1 MVGDLR
7 IDGQDVENHGDLIA
21 SDRVEGTAVYN
32 RAGEKLG
39 RISNFMVDKRSGH
52 VRYAVLSFGGFLGM
66 GNDHY
71 PLPWSMLHYDTDQGG
86 YVIEMEKE
94 TLDKAPRYTADMRPL
109 YDEAYGRNVYQYY
122 GLIYPW

>member
-1 MVGDLR
+1 MADLR
-7 IDGQDVENHGDLIA
+7 IDGQDFENHGDLIA
-21 SDRVEGTAVYN
+21 SDRVEGTVVYN

-39 RISNFMVDKRSGH
+39 RISNFMVDKRSGQ

-71 PLPWSMLHYDTDQGG
+71 PLPWSMLDYDTDQGG

-109 YDEAYGRNVYQYY
+109 YDDDYGRNVYQYY
-122 GLIYPW
+122 GLVYPW

>member
-1 MVGDLR
+1 MTDLNM
-7 IDGQDVENHGDLIA
+7 ENHGDLIA

-32 RAGEKLG
+32 RQGERLG
-39 RISNFMVDKRSGH
+39 RISNFMVDKRSGQ

-71 PLPWSMLHYDTDQGG
+71 PLPWSMLTYDTAQGG
-86 YVIEMEKE
+86 YVIDLAREL
-94 TLDKAPRYTADMRPL
+94 LDNAPRHTADARPA
-109 YDEAYGRNVYQYY
+109 YDEDYGRNVYQYY